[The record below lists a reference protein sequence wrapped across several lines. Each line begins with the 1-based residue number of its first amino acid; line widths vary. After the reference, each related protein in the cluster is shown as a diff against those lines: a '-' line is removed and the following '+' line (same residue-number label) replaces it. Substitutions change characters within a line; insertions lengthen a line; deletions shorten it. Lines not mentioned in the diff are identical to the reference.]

1 MMISIVIPAYNE
13 EEGIK
18 NVLNGIKDTLKEGL
32 DYELLVVDDGST
44 DRTAE
49 IVKNEGVRL
58 IQHSYNKG
66 YGAAL
71 KTGTKNAQG
80 DFVLYMDAD
89 NQHNPGDILKL
100 LKYMNENDMVVGA
113 RTKDSKIVFSRRIG
127 KKILTFIANYL
138 SETKIPD
145 LNSGLR
151 LVRKDVVMEFIHIL
165 PNTFSFTTTIT
176 LACIKSGYNIKYVP
190 INTTERVGDS
200 KINPFRDGFRFVILI
215 LRTIVLFDPLKIF
228 LPVSAVLF
236 ILGFLE
242 LIREVILSFSIWST
256 SMLLLLSSILIFFF
270 GLLADQISILRWELK

>member
-13 EEGIK
+13 GEGIK
-18 NVLNGIKDTLKEGL
+18 DVLNGIRDTLKEDL
-32 DYELLVVDDGST
+32 DYEILVVDDGST
-44 DRTAE
+44 DETAE

-58 IQHSYNKG
+58 IQHSYNRG

-71 KTGTKNAQG
+71 KTGTKHARG

-89 NQHNPGDILKL
+89 SQHNPKDIIEL
-100 LKYMNENDMVVGA
+100 LKHMNKNDMVVGA
-113 RTKDSKIVFSRRIG
+113 RTKESSIPFTRRIG
-127 KKILTFIANYL
+127 KTILTFIANYL

-151 LVRKDVVMEFIHIL
+151 LVRKNVVIEFIHLL

-200 KINPFRDGFRFVILI
+200 KINPFRDGFRFIMLI
-215 LRTIVLFDPLKIF
+215 LRTVVLFDPLKVF
-228 LPVSAVLF
+228 LPVSIVLF
-236 ILGFLE
+236 IFGFLE
-242 LIREVILSFSIWST
+242 LVREVVFSLSIWST